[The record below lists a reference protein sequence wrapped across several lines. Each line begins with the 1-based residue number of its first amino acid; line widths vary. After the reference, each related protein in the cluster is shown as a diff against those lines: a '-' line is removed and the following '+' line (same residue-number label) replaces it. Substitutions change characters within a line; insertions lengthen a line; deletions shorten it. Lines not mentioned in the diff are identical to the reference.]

1 MQKDVERIVDDI
13 FKIWDDDENG
23 YLTEDEIITFIKE
36 LLEAN
41 QINYPNSYNKDYM
54 KILDKSKNRYI
65 TKKELAKIILNCNL
79 KK

>member
-65 TKKELAKIILNCNL
+65 TKKELAKIILDCNS